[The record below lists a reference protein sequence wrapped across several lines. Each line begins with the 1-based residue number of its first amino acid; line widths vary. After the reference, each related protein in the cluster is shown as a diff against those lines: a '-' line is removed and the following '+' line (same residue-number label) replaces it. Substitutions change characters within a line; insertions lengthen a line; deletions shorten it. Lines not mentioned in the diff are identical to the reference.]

1 MKLRT
6 KFLLLGLLTV
16 LSIVIVVLMKP
27 TPQDPAFHLFAD
39 GNAILGIPNFY
50 NVLSNVPFLIV
61 GVWGLSLLPR
71 SSAGKSMLM
80 IYAVLFC
87 GIILIGLGSAYYHY
101 LPNNDRL
108 VYDRIPMTIVFM
120 AFLSAVIAECINAK
134 AGTTLLFPL
143 VITGISSVL
152 WWHHTELIGHGD
164 LRMYGLVQF
173 YPMLAIPAILLIFP
187 SEANNK
193 SWRLLMLVVLW
204 YVIAKVLEHFD
215 KEIYSFTGF
224 ISGHSL
230 KHIAAA
236 VATWYMVKL
245 FEKKYVRYTGNSISA
260 KN

>member
-6 KFLLLGLLTV
+6 KYFLLGLLTV

-27 TPQDPAFHLFAD
+27 VSQDPAFHLFAD
-39 GNAILGIPNFY
+39 GNTIIGIPNFY
-50 NVLSNVPFLIV
+50 NVLSNLPFLVV
-61 GVWGLSLLPR
+61 GILGLRLLPK
-71 SSAGKSMLM
+71 SSAAKSIMM
-80 IYAVLFC
+80 IYAVMFC
-87 GIILIGLGSAYYHY
+87 CIILIGLGSAYYHY
-101 LPNNDRL
+101 GPNNDRL

-120 AFLSAVIAECINAK
+120 AILSAVIAECIDAK
-134 AGTTLLFPL
+134 AGTALLFPL
-143 VITGISSVL
+143 VIIGISSVL
-152 WWHHTELIGHGD
+152 WWHHTELAGHGD
-164 LRMYGLVQF
+164 LRLYGFVQF

-193 SWRLLMLVVLW
+193 TWPLLMWVVLW

-215 KEIYSFTGF
+215 KEIYAYTGF

-245 FEKKYVRYTGNSISA
+245 FARKYFLKG
-260 KN
+260 